1 MVWYIQ
7 WPFKLRYLE
16 KINLIEYLL
25 INFYNSKVSCVRV
38 RHLKYVNINHFNTI
52 SANFIH
58 THIKNIK
65 FSKLIFH
72 SSFYLIIVV
81 KIHHTA
87 VNIYRVYMAFF
98 ICASYFC
105 NYERFIWYTIFKFF
119 GFFLEIVKRS

>member
-1 MVWYIQ
+1 MAFQAQISGKNKSNRVSSHKLLQ
-7 WPFKLRYLE
+7 FKGQLCESQAL
-16 KINLIEYLL
+16 KI
-25 INFYNSKVSCVRV
+25 C
-38 RHLKYVNINHFNTI
+38 NINHFNTI

-105 NYERFIWYTIFKFF
+105 NYERFIWYTIFKFL
-119 GFFLEIVKRS
+119 GFFWRL